1 MTKNVPAAPD
11 ATLTLLTVAE
21 ASEASPQ
28 EGTIFDD
35 LSLLGALL
43 FGEPISEALSMRS
56 RPNAGTDWTQKKP
69 PRGEPSGGFLH
80 SWCAQ
85 VAQRA
90 VAQ

>member
-21 ASEASPQ
+21 ASEASSPQ

-43 FGEPISEALSMRS
+43 FGEPIAEVLI
-56 RPNAGTDWTQKKP
+56 D
-69 PRGEPSGGFLH
+69 E
-80 SWCAQ
+80 
-85 VAQRA
+85 VAPERRH
-90 VAQ
+90 